1 MVVTRCGQSLGRA
14 LELVILGTRNVRE
27 LAPVPRLNTAGRI
40 VSSLD
45 TLKMFRNAQ
54 LILVLVSFIVYL

>member
-27 LAPVPRLNTAGRI
+27 LAPVPRLNKAGRI